1 MGISKSVANNSNRL
15 VSISKV
21 GTPLYTSPEQIRKQ
35 PFNFKV
41 DIWALG
47 CLLHY
52 LACQQPPFK
61 ITDACSPDDK
71 KEKRSSSPFM
81 HLNPAGM
88 KQPFDKLQATMSR
101 KQILE

>member
-1 MGISKSVANNSNRL
+1 MGISKSVANSSNKL
-15 VSISKV
+15 VTVSKV
-21 GTPLYTSPEQIRKQ
+21 GTPLYISPEQIKKQ

-61 ITDACSPDDK
+61 ITDV
-71 KEKRSSSPFM
+71 E
-81 HLNPAGM
+81 
-88 KQPFDKLQATMSR
+88 
-101 KQILE
+101 